1 MDLGASIVGMIVILI
16 CTIPFVLISVNNRK
30 KGEELR
36 QRLFD
41 FAKKSNFTVNRFDS
55 WHRSSIGIDDQ
66 NDVIFFTRTVKDQ
79 AFLQQI
85 NLSEIQKCRVI
96 ITRKTASS
104 SGGIDILELAFTYQN
119 KQKSDVILEFYNAAH
134 DSLTLSGE
142 LQMVEKWGKIV
153 NDKIAV
159 VTSLR

>member
-1 MDLGASIVGMIVILI
+1 MDLGASFVGMIVILI
-16 CTIPFVLISVNNRK
+16 CIIPFILISINNRK
-30 KGEELR
+30 KDEKLR
-36 QRLFD
+36 LKLFD
-41 FAKKSNFTVNRFDS
+41 FAQRSNFVVTRYDL
-55 WHRSSIGIDDQ
+55 WHHSSIGIDDQ
-66 NDVIFFTRTVKDQ
+66 NEVIFFTRTVKEQ

-104 SGGIDILELAFTYQN
+104 SGGIEKLELAFTYQN
-119 KQKSDVILEFYNAAH
+119 KQKQDVFVEFYNAAY

-153 NDKIAV
+153 NDKIP
-159 VTSLR
+159 VTTFLR

>member
-16 CTIPFVLISVNNRK
+16 CIIPFVLISINNRK
-30 KGEELR
+30 KGEKLR

-41 FAKKSNFTVNRFDS
+41 FAQKSNFVVNRYDS
-55 WHRSSIGIDDQ
+55 WHHSSIGIDDQ

-79 AFLQQI
+79 VFLQQI

-96 ITRKTASS
+96 ITRKIASS
-104 SGGIDILELAFTYQN
+104 SGGIEILELAFTYQN
-119 KQKSDVILEFYNAAH
+119 KNKPEVILEFYNAAY

-142 LQMVEKWGKIV
+142 LQMVEKWCKIV
-153 NDKIAV
+153 NDKIP
-159 VTSLR
+159 VTPSLR